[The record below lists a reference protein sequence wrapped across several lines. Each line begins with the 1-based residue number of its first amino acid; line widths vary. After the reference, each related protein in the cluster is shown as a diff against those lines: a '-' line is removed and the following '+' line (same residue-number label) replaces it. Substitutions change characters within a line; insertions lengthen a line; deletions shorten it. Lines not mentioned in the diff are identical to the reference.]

1 MQEINRAMTEAN
13 KSSQLNKEEHDSLN
27 YDSVMSQTLQQE
39 QSKWADPMR
48 TTSNRFFK
56 STERHHHHSKPYT
69 ARVVAPL
76 MVGDL
81 QKYSNMNVNVD
92 EMT

>member
-1 MQEINRAMTEAN
+1 MQDINRAMTEAN
-13 KSSQLNKEEHDSLN
+13 KSSQFNKEEHDSLN

-39 QSKWADPMR
+39 QSRWADPMR

-56 STERHHHHSKPYT
+56 STERHHHHLLKPYT

-76 MVGDL
+76 LVGDL
-81 QKYSNMNVNVD
+81 QKYSNKNVD